1 MLRSCLFYIV
11 WISIV
16 FEYFIHWSIN
26 FYFIFDLLT
35 IVPMALIVTHKE
47 RLIVKRIYLICLYLI
62 IFLFVNLVKYQ
73 YEYEMLYVHCN
84 NKLSI

>member
-1 MLRSCLFYIV
+1 MV
-11 WISIV
+11 
-16 FEYFIHWSIN
+16 
-26 FYFIFDLLT
+26 
-35 IVPMALIVTHKE
+35 LIVTHKE

-84 NKLSI
+84 NKWSI